1 MTTSGCEFPRHLC
14 TLETPSGL
22 DTHIETWKRKTGEIG
37 KFCFWVWQMKIQK
50 RKLWGVLVVL
60 FSYVRIGRWL
70 GQFLQLAQQSLG
82 DEWGMND
89 ENLCLKMCYPSKTTK
104 FIQIPPY
111 ITHHFEHVTFPFLLL
126 SRTVRE
132 VSFESSFPWKLSWSL
147 TAWQPNR
154 KLPSEEWTK
163 NGFIFQASSKIR
175 GYYIYILELRGRTVY
190 TCLWTTMIPWIRPYF
205 LWGVVGCTLRFPW
218 SWDWLPLI
226 AADLR
231 KQETEN
237 GEMLVAS
244 VVRVFFGWW
253 WG

>member
-1 MTTSGCEFPRHLC
+1 MFFIHHSDLFLNESKRGPYNQQPCNPSRTCLTSMTTSGCEFPRHLC

-104 FIQIPPY
+104 FIQILPY
-111 ITHHFEHVTFPFLLL
+111 IIHHFEHVHSHCFAFTAPLGKLASSPLFLG
-126 SRTVRE
+126 SWAE
-132 VSFESSFPWKLSWSL
+132 VL

-154 KLPSEEWTK
+154 KLPSRRI
-163 NGFIFQASSKIR
+163 NIFHASSKSGAI
-175 GYYIYILELRGRTVY
+175 
-190 TCLWTTMIPWIRPYF
+190 
-205 LWGVVGCTLRFPW
+205 
-218 SWDWLPLI
+218 
-226 AADLR
+226 
-231 KQETEN
+231 
-237 GEMLVAS
+237 
-244 VVRVFFGWW
+244 
-253 WG
+253 